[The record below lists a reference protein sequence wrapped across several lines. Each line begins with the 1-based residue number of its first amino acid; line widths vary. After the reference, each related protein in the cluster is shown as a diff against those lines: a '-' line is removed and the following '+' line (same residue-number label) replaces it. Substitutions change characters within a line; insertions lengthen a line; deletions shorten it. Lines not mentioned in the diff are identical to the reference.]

1 MARPINKLAARFV
14 LTVKEPGRHADGG
27 GLYLYLDKT
36 GGKRWVFMFTW
47 KGERKEMGL
56 GSAAPGG
63 VGLAAARTAAEGF
76 RAQVQ
81 AGVNP
86 IEDRRR
92 NKAAE
97 DAPTFGQVADDLVE
111 SLRPQ
116 WKSKKNGD
124 QWKMTLTTYA
134 APLRDIPVDQ
144 VTTEDVLDALK
155 PIWLRIPETARRTRS
170 RIEHVLDA
178 AKAKG
183 QRSGENPARWKGHL
197 QRLLPKSQMLSRGHH
212 AAMPWA
218 EAPGF
223 LAEVRQRDATAARAL
238 EFTVLTVV
246 RTSEA
251 LGALWGEIDREAK
264 VWTIPAVRMKG
275 PKGVAREHRVPLAPR
290 VVEILDEQWEVRK
303 RRRPPS
309 DPSQDFVFPGARAGR
324 PLSNMAMDMLL
335 RRMERD
341 EYTVH
346 GFRST
351 FRDWAGDATNFPRE
365 LVEAALA
372 HLVGNKVEQAYRRG
386 DALVKRQK
394 LMEAWA
400 SYCGRAAGGNVV
412 PLSRGAK

>member
-14 LTVKEPGRHADGG
+14 LTVKAPGRYADGG
-27 GLYLYLDKT
+27 GLYLYLDKS

-47 KGERKEMGL
+47 KGDRKEMGL
-56 GSAAPGG
+56 GGAGPGG
-63 VGLAAARTAAEGF
+63 VGLAAARTAAEEF
-76 RAQVQ
+76 RAMVQ
-81 AGVNP
+81 AGKNP
-86 IEDRRR
+86 IEERRR
-92 NKAAE
+92 TKAAE
-97 DAPTFGQVADDLVE
+97 DAPSFGQVADELVE
-111 SLRPQ
+111 ALRPQ

-144 VTTEDVLDALK
+144 VTTEDVLAALK
-155 PIWLRIPETARRTRS
+155 PIWLRIPETGRRTRS

-183 QRSGENPARWKGHL
+183 YRTGENPARWKGHL

-218 EAPGF
+218 DVPAF

-246 RTSEA
+246 RTSEC
-251 LGALWGEIDREAK
+251 LGAIWAEIDRVAA
-264 VWTIPAVRMKG
+264 VWTIPAHRMKG
-275 PKGVAREHRVPLAPR
+275 AVGVAREHRVPLSPR
-290 VVEILDEQWEVRK
+290 AVEILDEQWEVR
-303 RRRPPS
+303 RRRREPANPS
-309 DPSQDFVFPGARAGR
+309 EDLVFPGARAGR

-341 EYTVH
+341 EFTVH
-346 GFRST
+346 GFRSA

-386 DALVKRQK
+386 DALLKRRK

-400 SYCGRAAGGNVV
+400 SYCGRADGGNVV
-412 PLSRGAK
+412 PLSRGA